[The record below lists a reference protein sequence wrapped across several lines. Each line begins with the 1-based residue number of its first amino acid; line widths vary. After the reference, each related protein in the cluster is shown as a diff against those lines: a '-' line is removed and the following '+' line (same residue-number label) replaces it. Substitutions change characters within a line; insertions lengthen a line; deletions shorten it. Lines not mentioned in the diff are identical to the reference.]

1 MINMNLDIVHDYGNY
16 REEQGIEKGI
26 EQGVEKVATNMLN
39 EGYTT
44 NQIAEVTCLA
54 AKSIKQIKNSK

>member
-16 REEQGIEKGI
+16 REEQGIE
-26 EQGVEKVATNMLN
+26 QGVKQVATNMLN
-39 EGYTT
+39 TGYTT

-54 AKSIKQIKNSK
+54 AKSIEQLKNSK